1 MSNQTRVLC
10 DFVKSEISLPF
21 FRFIRQKK
29 PRKYVGRFYLQRKR
43 EWERDWAIYRRM
55 QIYFRESKPFSV
67 FTLDV
72 ISDTDSEKSKS
83 TSNIDYDDSNQAR
96 LQSYFEA
103 NSK

>member
-1 MSNQTRVLC
+1 
-10 DFVKSEISLPF
+10 
-21 FRFIRQKK
+21 
-29 PRKYVGRFYLQRKR
+29 
-43 EWERDWAIYRRM
+43 M
-55 QIYFRESKPFSV
+55 QIYFRESEPFSV

>member
-1 MSNQTRVLC
+1 
-10 DFVKSEISLPF
+10 
-21 FRFIRQKK
+21 
-29 PRKYVGRFYLQRKR
+29 
-43 EWERDWAIYRRM
+43 M
-55 QIYFRESKPFSV
+55 QIYFRESEPFSV

-83 TSNIDYDDSNQAR
+83 THKQHRWIDYDDSNQAR